1 MEKFISEDITR
12 ISSESISI
20 VSENE
25 KVITAL
31 EQLEVHLSSSAEKN
45 DTVKLLNEIKELQA
59 KKLKYPDV
67 MIKFTQL
74 SLKKNKLNAN

>member
-12 ISSESISI
+12 ISSEAISI

-59 KKLKYPDV
+59 KK
-67 MIKFTQL
+67 T
-74 SLKKNKLNAN
+74 